1 MNQPH
6 LVYFADPMCSWCYGF
21 APVIEAIRA
30 EHGRRLPIR
39 LILGG
44 LRPGTTTPMDGAAKT
59 RTRQHWDHV
68 LEASGQ
74 VFDHAFFERDGFIY
88 DTEPACRAV
97 VLARR
102 QSSDSA
108 LDLLDRLHRA
118 FYGDNRDITDPEIL
132 ATIAGEAGFDPAAFA
147 AHFTEADL
155 RKETERDF
163 QISQQTGVT
172 GFPTVIAGNGR
183 DSDYAMLTA
192 GFQAKQRIMPA
203 LARWLD
209 QQPGSAQSGTTA

>member
-1 MNQPH
+1 MSQPH

-21 APVIEAIRA
+21 APVIEAIRS
-30 EHGRRLPIR
+30 EFGNRLQIR

-44 LRPGTTTPMDGAAKT
+44 LRPGTTAPMDAAAKA
-59 RTRQHWDHV
+59 RTREHWDHV
-68 LEASGQ
+68 HEASGQ
-74 VFDHAFFERDGFIY
+74 VFDDAFFERDGFIY
-88 DTEPACRAV
+88 DTEPACRAA

-102 QSSDSA
+102 QSPDAA

-118 FYGDNRDITDPEIL
+118 FYSGNRDITDPAVL
-132 ATIAGEAGFDPAAFA
+132 AAIAGEAGLDQAAFA
-147 AHFTEADL
+147 AHFNDADL
-155 RKETERDF
+155 REETARDF
-163 QISQQTGVT
+163 RISQQTGVT
-172 GFPTVIAGNGR
+172 GFPTVIAGSCR

-209 QQPGSAQSGTTA
+209 QQPGSAQSGTAA